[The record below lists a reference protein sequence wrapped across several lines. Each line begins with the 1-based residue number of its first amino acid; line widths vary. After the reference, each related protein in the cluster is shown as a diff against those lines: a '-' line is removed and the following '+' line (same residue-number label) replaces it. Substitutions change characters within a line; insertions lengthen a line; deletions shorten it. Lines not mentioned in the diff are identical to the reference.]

1 MSENKPIWIDSED
14 HGIIKL
20 EAVKRKISMK
30 KLVHDAV
37 VEYLK
42 KNKRK

>member
-1 MSENKPIWIDSED
+1 MSETKPIWIDSET

-20 EAVKRKISMK
+20 ESVKRKISMK

-42 KNKRK
+42 KNPK